1 MAKSWLKSQVGLR
14 RVSKGVRRFL
24 SNVAEEMRERVGGV
38 LEDGEAGETD
48 WVQTDWAER
57 VPEESGRGGE
67 EALER
72 LPEGIQAAEDR
83 AKRIREAEARE
94 VAHWRQELAKRLA
107 DRESSRTYFEEM
119 AEEALG
125 RFAERRAA
133 ALAEMRRGKADG
145 EAMEEAV
152 TGDQAMDLEA
162 ERSPAEGGQGERQ
175 AGGDAGGV
183 DPEPMRSGEAEEPE
197 DEGREYVIPD
207 TGLLEAADVERAV
220 FVEEAELE
228 RQKRLLQET
237 LDSFAVDALVYDAI
251 VGPRVTQFRVQP
263 GTGVRVEAISAL
275 ERNIRLALA
284 STHIRIQAP
293 IPGEPFVGIEVGNTN
308 AFPVKLRSMLESRSW
323 QSTTQDI
330 PLVLGMDIQGKIML
344 ADLAKA
350 PHLLIAG
357 ATGSGKSVCMSNL
370 VLSLVYRFSPAEL
383 ELVMIDPKR
392 VEFGMFQEMP
402 HLIHPVVT
410 EPKMAVLVL
419 KWVVKEMSRR
429 YEVLAEKRVRN
440 LAGYN
445 AKAEREGFARMP
457 YMVVIID
464 ELADLMMTS
473 RGDAEDALT
482 RIAQLSRAVGIHTI
496 IATQRPSVNVITG
509 VIKANYPTRI
519 AFQVSSQIDSRTIL
533 DGKGAESLLGRGDLL
548 FNPPGVARLV
558 RIQSPLVEDE
568 EITRVMAAIAE
579 FRGNRERV
587 EVKAEDAGEEG
598 AVEADAG
605 AGEAEDPLVRRAMEI
620 VAQTQK
626 ASTSYLQ
633 RRLRIGYNRAATLM
647 EELEGRG
654 VVGPQIGSTPRE
666 VFIGK
671 EE

>member
-1 MAKSWLKSQVGLR
+1 MANTWLKSQVGLR

-24 SNVAEEMRERVGGV
+24 SNVAEEMRERVGGSF
-38 LEDGEAGETD
+38 EDAEAAETD
-48 WVQTDWAER
+48 LAQADWAEG
-57 VPEESGRGGE
+57 VPEEEGRGGE
-67 EALER
+67 EPQER
-72 LPEGIQAAEDR
+72 LPEGIQEAEDR
-83 AKRIREAEARE
+83 ARQIREAEASQVAQWRE
-94 VAHWRQELAKRLA
+94 ELAKRLA
-107 DRESSRTYFEEM
+107 GRESSRVYFEEM
-119 AEEALG
+119 TEEALG
-125 RFAERRAA
+125 RFAEQRAA
-133 ALAEMRRGKADG
+133 ALAEIRGGKAAG

-152 TGDQAMDLEA
+152 MDPEA
-162 ERSPAEGGQGERQ
+162 EGSPVAGGQAEGQ
-175 AGGDAGGV
+175 ADGDA
-183 DPEPMRSGEAEEPE
+183 PEVERDFRTNGEAGEPE
-197 DEGREYVIPD
+197 EERREYVIPD
-207 TGLLEAADVERAV
+207 TGLLQPADVERAV

-228 RQKRLLQET
+228 RQKRVLQET

-275 ERNIRLALA
+275 ERNICLALA

-323 QSTTQDI
+323 QSTTQEI

-419 KWVVKEMSRR
+419 KWVVQEMSRR

-548 FNPPGVARLV
+548 FNPPGVARLI
-558 RIQSPLVEDE
+558 RIQSPMVEDE
-568 EITRVMAAIAE
+568 EIMRVMAAISA
-579 FRGNRERV
+579 FRGNRDRV
-587 EVKAEDAGEEG
+587 EVKAGDAGEEG
-598 AVEADAG
+598 D
-605 AGEAEDPLVRRAMEI
+605 GEAVAEAEDGEDPLVRRAMEI
-620 VAQTQK
+620 IAESQK

-647 EELEGRG
+647 EELEDRG

-666 VFIGK
+666 VFIGR
-671 EE
+671 EEM